1 MTLGKNISKLM
12 KEKGYT
18 VRNFAK
24 RINMSPSYLSDIRN
38 DRQDPSLKK
47 LKDIAEALNADVY
60 ELLKTYRIDMD
71 EKSGVK
77 EEDYTYYY
85 TNKEKELIGKYRKL
99 DERQKA
105 KLEGIIEGM
114 LMSNNDSVADKKGA
128 WSAKKRVLRQF

>member
-128 WSAKKRVLRQF
+128 

>member
-47 LKDIAEALNADVY
+47 LKDIAEALGVDEY

-71 EKSGVK
+71 SKAGIA
-77 EEDYTYYY
+77 EDDYETYY
-85 TNKEKELIGKYRKL
+85 TNAEKEMLKKYRKL
-99 DERQKA
+99 NEKN
-105 KLEGIIEGM
+105 KIKIEGM
-114 LMSNNDSVADKKGA
+114 VEMLLADQEPEKADKKGA
-128 WSAKKRVLRQF
+128 